1 MMKRLLIALTV
12 FVPATYLLFAFFYP
26 DHDPMWQAPLPHFY
40 IVTLFTFVSVVVTFS
55 TVVALGHNAVP
66 RHRLL
71 ATAFAVMGGLM
82 FVHGVLTP
90 GALIFTFNPGIRWAA
105 WLTLFLG
112 GFIFAIAAFD
122 TPKRPLSLP
131 RLHRIHWILGIFIG
145 AFVLIVFL
153 TPAWL
158 TAVDEQAFPW
168 HQNLVYA
175 STLLLWLFATVR
187 FVQIWR
193 QTQDLVDGVM
203 ALIAVWFVLGT
214 ISMHSFPSWHLSWW
228 LYHGFLLMG
237 VITAVVALA
246 KEYENLREF
255 RLLHYYAAIGLI
267 LTGGLTLLSSFLVSR
282 FVEQNMPYEETVE
295 MLVSA
300 RLTGLLIAGVTMGW
314 LFLALLI
321 VVRRADKLI
330 MVRNQELAQ
339 AYADLQAAE
348 AMRDDMADMV
358 VHDLRS
364 PLTAISLSMD
374 LLEMALNNPDKASY
388 RLKFIK
394 RARVSMAQMLG
405 LINQI
410 LATAKLEAGQLNP
423 DFQPLDIAALLAEKT
438 DVFSPQAEKD
448 GKHLECTTSG
458 TLPNPQADSDLISRV
473 LDNLINNAL
482 KYTVPG
488 GSVYLK
494 AAVVETAVVV
504 QVHDDGEGIDPAAAV
519 LIFDKF
525 YQVKGSDGKAKRQG
539 TGLGLAF
546 CKLVVEAHN
555 GRIWMESQS
564 GQGSIFSF
572 TLPLNDNPVKEQDR
586 R

>member
-1 MMKRLLIALTV
+1 MKRLLIALTV
-12 FVPATYLLFAFFYP
+12 FIPAAYLLFAFFYP
-26 DHDPMWQAPLPHFY
+26 NRDPIWQAPLPHFY
-40 IVTLFTFVSVVVTFS
+40 IVTFFTFVSVVVTFS
-55 TVVALGHNAVP
+55 TAVVLGRSATP

-112 GFIFAIAAFD
+112 GFIFAMAAFD

-131 RLHRIHWILGIFIG
+131 RLHRIHWILGLFIG

-153 TPAWL
+153 APAWL
-158 TAVDEQAFPW
+158 TAVDEQAGPW

-175 STLLLWLFATVR
+175 STLLLWLFAAVR

-193 QTQDLVDGVM
+193 QTEARVDGVM
-203 ALIAVWFVLGT
+203 ALLAAWFVLAT
-214 ISMHSFPSWHLSWW
+214 ISMHSFPGWHLSWW
-228 LYHGFLLMG
+228 TYHLLLMMG

-246 KEYENLREF
+246 QEYEDLREF
-255 RLLHYYAAIGLI
+255 RLLYYYAAIGLI

-282 FVEQNMPYEETVE
+282 FVEQNMPYEETEE
-295 MLVSA
+295 MMAMMVSA
-300 RLTGLLIAGVTMGW
+300 RLTGLLIAALTMGC

-330 MVRNQELAQ
+330 MARNQELAR
-339 AYADLQAAE
+339 AYTDLQAAE

-364 PLTAISLSMD
+364 PLTAISLNMD
-374 LLEMALNNPDKASY
+374 LLERALTDPDKASY
-388 RLKFIK
+388 RLRFIES
-394 RARVSMAQMLG
+394 ARGSVVQMIG

-423 DFQPLDIAALLAEKT
+423 EFQPLDVRALLAEKT
-438 DVFSPQAEKD
+438 AVFSPQAQEN
-448 GKHLECTTSG
+448 GKHLDCSTSE
-458 TLPNPQADSDLISRV
+458 TLPKPQADSALIGRV

-494 AAVVETAVVV
+494 AAVVETAVLV
-504 QVHDDGEGIDPAAAV
+504 QVHDDGEGIDPAAAA

-525 YQVKGSDGKAKRQG
+525 YQVKDLDGKAKRQG

-555 GRIWMESQS
+555 GRIWVESQP
-564 GQGSIFSF
+564 GQGSTFSF
-572 TLPLNDNPVKEQDR
+572 TLPI
-586 R
+586 